1 VVALS
6 SRLTRP
12 GGGSGLTGS
21 LPVASRFVHASFF
34 EPAGPG
40 SFRAT
45 NATAGPWSAT
55 AQHGGPPSALAAREL
70 ELHEPDDD
78 MRLARVAI
86 DILRPVPVATLTV
99 RTRTLRPGKRVALLE
114 TVMEAGGQEVL
125 YARGWR
131 IARSEDGPTVTRT
144 GALPEIPASQEAP
157 RFPGGYVDG
166 YLAAIDWRFAS
177 GSFDQ
182 PGPCQAWG
190 QARIPLLEGEET
202 SPMCRAMLL
211 ADSGS
216 GVSATLNPAA
226 YIFINVDLTVIL
238 QRDPVGEWLLLD
250 AMTTMGGTGT
260 GLAETTL
267 ADKTGIVGTGVQTL
281 LVAQR

>member
-1 VVALS
+1 
-6 SRLTRP
+6 
-12 GGGSGLTGS
+12 
-21 LPVASRFVHASFF
+21 
-34 EPAGPG
+34 
-40 SFRAT
+40 
-45 NATAGPWSAT
+45 
-55 AQHGGPPSALAAREL
+55 
-70 ELHEPDDD
+70 

-86 DILRPVPVATLTV
+86 DILRPVPVGVLSV
-99 RTRTLRPGKRVALLE
+99 RTTTLRPGKRVALLE
-114 TVMEAGGQEVL
+114 TVIESEGQEVL

-131 IARSEDGPTVTRT
+131 IAISEHGPAVTRT
-144 GALPEIPASQEAP
+144 SEVPGIPANLAPP
-157 RFPGGYVDG
+157 RFPGGYVEG
-166 YLAAIDWRFAS
+166 YLAAIDWRFVS

-190 QARIPLLEGEET
+190 RPLIPLLPGEHI
-202 SPMCRAMLL
+202 SAMCRTLLL

-216 GVSATLNPAA
+216 GVSATLDPSV

-267 ADKTGIVGTGVQTL
+267 ADKSGVVGSGVQTL
-281 LVAQR
+281 LVAKR